1 MLIMN
6 SIKNLFLNLSNY
18 VDKNPYMGI
27 LLIII
32 FVGSF
37 GLLIFNFGKD
47 IGEYLYS
54 IKSNY

>member
-1 MLIMN
+1 MD

-32 FVGSF
+32 FTGSF
-37 GLLIFNFGKD
+37 GLLIYNFGKD
-47 IGEYLYS
+47 IGAYLYY
-54 IKSNY
+54 IKSNH